1 MQQPQDEAADRPLA
15 GYRPPNVVVDMTWLD
30 KFLRDA
36 IQRNG
41 AALAEMQQSR
51 DTQASTRTAD
61 PQLEDREAEP

>member
-1 MQQPQDEAADRPLA
+1 MQQPQDEAADHPPA
-15 GYRPPNVVVDMTWLD
+15 GYGPPNVMVDMTWLD

-41 AALAEMQQSR
+41 AALAEMQHGE

-61 PQLEDREAEP
+61 RQLKDREAEP